1 MRRLAPLALL
11 LAACST
17 DFAPQYRVEDLRILA
32 VRSLV
37 PASGSADAAPGE
49 TLGLEALVANPAGRS
64 PLSVRWFLC
73 LPPPPGEIP
82 ACLDPDLLGDPAAL
96 AAHPSVVE
104 LPSGLAT
111 TFTVP
116 DGPEVQAAVALAVD
130 LATRNPSF
138 ACRLYVELPVVA
150 VAEAEAERDV
160 AVKRV
165 RIVPPAGSL
174 PPALAGKYLT
184 NLNPSVERIY
194 RDPVDE
200 DLCLQGTPL
209 AGGSP
214 FPADAAVLCGL
225 PTAPGGPYNQCAAN
239 GDATEVREF
248 HFWQWYVTAGEF
260 PDFDGIGN
268 AVGDSVDFE
277 RPPGAF
283 TLWAILRDGRGGV
296 DWRQLDFAAP
306 PPP

>member
-1 MRRLAPLALL
+1 MSRLAPLALL

-17 DFAPQYRVEDLRILA
+17 GFDPQYRVEDLRILA

-49 TLGLEALVANPAGRS
+49 TLGLEALVANPLGRS

-73 LPPPPGEIP
+73 APPPPGEIP
-82 ACLDPDLLGDPAAL
+82 ACLDPELLRDPAAL

-104 LPSGLAT
+104 LPPGPAT

-116 DGPEVQAAVALAVD
+116 SGPEVAAAIALAVD

-150 VAEAEAERDV
+150 VAEAGGERDL

-165 RIVPPAGSL
+165 RIVPSAASL
-174 PPALAGKYLT
+174 PPALAGAYLT
-184 NLNPSVERIY
+184 NLNPTVERIY
-194 RDPVDE
+194 RDPLDR
-200 DLCLQGTPL
+200 DRCLQGTPL
-209 AGGSP
+209 DGGSP
-214 FPADAAVLCGL
+214 FPAGAAVLCGL
-225 PTAPGGPYNQCAAN
+225 PAAPGGPYNEC
-239 GDATEVREF
+239 GPDGERTEVREL
-248 HFWQWYVTAGEF
+248 HFWQWYVTGGEF

-268 AVGDSVDFE
+268 ATGDAVDYE

-283 TLWAILRDGRGGV
+283 TLWSILRDGRGGV
-296 DWRQLDFAAP
+296 DWVRLDLPAVP
-306 PPP
+306 PP